1 MEHGTLCFFGQLTE
15 FCPQVSLPNEVKC
28 TIHRIQKYTQEHG
41 TLCFIGQPTF
51 ANPDQPHAFPF
62 SETLFCRRV

>member
-1 MEHGTLCFFGQLTE
+1 MEHGT
-15 FCPQVSLPNEVKC
+15 VSFLGHKIKW
-28 TIHRIQKYTQEHG
+28 TILRIQEHG